1 MVLSSRIS
9 SALWIHL
16 CKFHVSLIKVNYVT
30 SQLADT
36 YGSGFAV
43 GWDYA
48 IGWLTVLPFEL
59 TAAGITIRFW
69 RDDLNVGI
77 WIAVFLFL
85 LCVIQIF
92 GVRGYGEGMLNP
104 RILDQAVTKHCSR
117 IHPLHD

>member
-1 MVLSSRIS
+1 LRNRQITG
-9 SALWIHL
+9 L
-16 CKFHVSLIKVNYVT
+16 
-30 SQLADT
+30 LADP

-69 RDDLNVGI
+69 REDINIGV

-92 GVRGYGEGMLNP
+92 GVRGYGEGM
-104 RILDQAVTKHCSR
+104 
-117 IHPLHD
+117 